1 MVIKHKFSE
10 HSETL
15 KLKDAEKK
23 PMILS
28 VRVIKDVKRNHSLYE
43 FSAATGESFRLSRE
57 PLR

>member
-1 MVIKHKFSE
+1 MVIKHKFLE

-15 KLKDAEKK
+15 KLKDAKKK

-43 FSAATGESFRLSRE
+43 FIRGLKWQSLIQM
-57 PLR
+57 